1 LVYFKGFKG
10 GTWMRGDAMEV
21 MIMGHVLTRI
31 GNGLKDYSSK
41 REDNRMPFG
50 KTKMFLAMFTIA

>member
-1 LVYFKGFKG
+1 
-10 GTWMRGDAMEV
+10 MRGDAMEV
-21 MIMGHVLTRI
+21 MIVGHVLTRI

-41 REDNRMPFG
+41 KEDNRMPFG